1 MDYLKISLAHKV
13 NRLFDFYHRRGE
25 PQVDVQSVAVVLG
38 QKLDRQ
44 VDPDYLTALRE
55 GSIAQSEAD
64 QQILDALCEFFGV
77 DKKYLTEIAGRDI
90 DIDIDQRLRLWI
102 IVRDKGLDYFAARAN
117 GLTRAEFE
125 ALIAELQALPAA

>member
-1 MDYLKISLAHKV
+1 MDYLRISLAHKV
-13 NRLFDFYHRRGE
+13 NRLFEFYHRRGE

-44 VDPDYLTALRE
+44 IDPNYLSAIRAGSVAEGEVDRR
-55 GSIAQSEAD
+55 
-64 QQILDALCEFFGV
+64 ILVALCEFFGV
-77 DKKYLTEIAGRDI
+77 DEEYLTEVAGR

-102 IVRDKGLDYFAARAN
+102 LVRDKGLGYFAARAN
-117 GLTRAEFE
+117 GLTRVEFE

>member
-55 GSIAQSEAD
+55 GSIAQGEAD
-64 QQILDALCEFFGV
+64 QQVLVALCEFFGV
-77 DKKYLTEIAGRDI
+77 DKKYLTEVAGR

-117 GLTRAEFE
+117 GLTRVEFE

>member
-44 VDPDYLTALRE
+44 IDPDYLSEMRK
-55 GSIAQSEAD
+55 GSISQNEVD
-64 QQILDALCEFFGV
+64 QQLRNALCAFFGV
-77 DKKYLTEIAGRDI
+77 DQAYLTETSGR

-117 GLTRAEFE
+117 GLTRVEFE
-125 ALIAELQALPAA
+125 ALIAEVQALPAA